1 MQLVNASGNSGKL
14 SEFRVM
20 FECDDVEVRAQSD
33 FDIVDIDET
42 GQTFVENALLKARHA
57 ALISGLPALG
67 DDSGLCVDALGGSPG
82 LLSARYG
89 GVHGDAARN
98 IERLLR
104 ELDGVQTGQRT
115 ARFHCVLV
123 LLHHAADPQP
133 LIAEGSWEGRILTE
147 RRGDGGFGYD
157 PVFLDLESGASAAE
171 IAPSLKNR
179 VSHRGRALAVMRQ
192 KLQARFVNM

>member
-1 MQLVNASGNSGKL
+1 MQLVIASGNSGKL
-14 SEFRVM
+14 AEFRAM
-20 FECDDVEVRAQSD
+20 FQHDEVEVRAQSD
-33 FDIVDIDET
+33 FDIEDVDET
-42 GQTFVENALLKARHA
+42 GQTFVENAVLKARHA
-57 ALISGLPALG
+57 SLISGLPALG

-89 GVHGDAARN
+89 GVHGDAERN
-98 IERLLR
+98 IEKLLR
-104 ELDGVQTGQRT
+104 ELDGVEQGQRT

-123 LLHHAADPQP
+123 LLHHATDPQP

-157 PVFLDLESGASAAE
+157 PVFLDLESGSAAAE

-192 KLQARFVNM
+192 KLQPRLVNI